1 MTIDKLLLASIAL
14 LSACAAGPQ
23 RGFTDATGQDRD
35 ALQRHLEQRA
45 AGLSTSGERLT
56 VEIVDLDRA
65 GSFEA
70 RTPAL
75 SAVRIVR
82 DVYPAR
88 IVLKTKGG
96 PQTLSGLPVAGAA
109 RYGEDPLRYEKALL
123 DDWLERELSAARRSD
138 R

>member
-1 MTIDKLLLASIAL
+1 
-14 LSACAAGPQ
+14 
-23 RGFTDATGQDRD
+23 
-35 ALQRHLEQRA
+35 
-45 AGLSTSGERLT
+45 LT
-56 VEIVDLDRA
+56 VEIVDIDRA

-75 SAVRIVR
+75 SAV
-82 DVYPAR
+82 
-88 IVLKTKGG
+88 
-96 PQTLSGLPVAGAA
+96 